1 VVEEIEGKVDRGL
14 GRLGARGRLWGGGVW
29 PERRTAAA
37 LRSSLDPSSSRGRRG
52 KNGDGTVR
60 IRTRS
65 SEGEDRRFGDA
76 WSRRRRRG
84 VAAWERL
91 YGHRKEQGS
100 IVPTF
105 EKF

>member
-1 VVEEIEGKVDRGL
+1 MAGTADGGSAAQLGSTRALAEE
-14 GRLGARGRLWGGGVW
+14 GGG
-29 PERRTAAA
+29 ENR
-37 LRSSLDPSSSRGRRG
+37 
-52 KNGDGTVR
+52 DGTVR

-65 SEGEDRRFGDA
+65 AEGEDRQLGDA

-84 VAAWERL
+84 VAAWARVC
-91 YGHRKEQGS
+91 GHRKEQGS

>member
-1 VVEEIEGKVDRGL
+1 MRLVL
-14 GRLGARGRLWGGGVW
+14 G
-29 PERRTAAA
+29 
-37 LRSSLDPSSSRGRRG
+37 
-52 KNGDGTVR
+52 

-65 SEGEDRRFGDA
+65 AEGEDRRRGDA
-76 WSRRRRRG
+76 WSHRRRRG
-84 VAAWERL
+84 VAAWARA